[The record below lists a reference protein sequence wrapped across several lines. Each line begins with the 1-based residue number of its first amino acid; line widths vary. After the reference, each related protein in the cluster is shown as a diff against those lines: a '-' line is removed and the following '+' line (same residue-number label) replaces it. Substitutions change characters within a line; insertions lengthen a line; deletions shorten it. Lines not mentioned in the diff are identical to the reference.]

1 MSLSV
6 KAPQPPRRPAL
17 LALFRQ
23 KIRGTWAI
31 AVAACLLLLAHPAAA
46 DDYQIEAGYQ
56 GAVKQLAETKT
67 PYNTVLVDA
76 QGKPVFMSFDEGEYA
91 GQLNVETTALNN
103 LFVVPRMIVSKNKA
117 EIVRAIQ
124 ANSKFPRMLDYY
136 RQYLATGN
144 SVKLDFY
151 LKLRDSLLLDL
162 AERDHRQK
170 LF

>member
-1 MSLSV
+1 MSLSAN
-6 KAPQPPRRPAL
+6 APQNHVRPAL
-17 LALFRQ
+17 PPRFRQ
-23 KIRGTWAI
+23 KIRSAWAI

-46 DDYQIEAGYQ
+46 DEYQIEAGYQ
-56 GAVKQLAETKT
+56 GVVKQLAETKT
-67 PYNTVLVDA
+67 PYNTVLLDA
-76 QGKPVFMSFDEGEYA
+76 QGKPIFMSFDEGEYA

-103 LFVVPRMIVSKNKA
+103 LFVVPRMIASKNKA

-136 RQYLATGN
+136 RQYLATGH

-162 AERDHRQK
+162 ADRDHRQK